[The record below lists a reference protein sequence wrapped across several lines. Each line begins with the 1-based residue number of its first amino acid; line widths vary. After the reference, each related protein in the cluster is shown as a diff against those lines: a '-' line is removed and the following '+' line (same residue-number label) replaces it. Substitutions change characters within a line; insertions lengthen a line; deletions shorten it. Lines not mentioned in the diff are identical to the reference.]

1 MDVIDRIKQELE
13 LLGFYSGDVIT
24 HAVAFVLFNS
34 QAYRFNGDR
43 VEITKAN
50 AAEAARWVAKEA
62 LRIAATL
69 DNGEG

>member
-1 MDVIDRIKQELE
+1 MDVIDSIKQELE
-13 LLGFYSGDVIT
+13 LLGFYHSDVIT

-50 AAEAARWVAKEA
+50 A
-62 LRIAATL
+62 LH
-69 DNGEG
+69 GEG